1 MTRLWPALT
10 ALLAALL
17 LAELALPL
25 PGIAPQHLPS
35 PTVNPNIPQTD
46 AAVSQWSETALAR
59 PLFASS
65 RRPADQGSSDD
76 GLPRLSAIIVTNGTR
91 SAIFSTDGQK
101 PQILGEGGTVGGYR
115 VRAILPDQVQLDGP
129 SGPLTLRPQFITP
142 PPAAPAT
149 DNNS

>member
-25 PGIAPQHLPS
+25 PGIVPQRLSPPS
-35 PTVNPNIPQTD
+35 TNPVARQTD
-46 AAVSQWSETALAR
+46 TAVSQWSDTALAR
-59 PLFASS
+59 PLFTPS
-65 RRPADQGSSDD
+65 RRPADQGRGDD

-115 VRAILPDQVQLDGP
+115 VRAILPDKVELDSS
-129 SGPLTLRPQFITP
+129 SGPLTLRPQFITS
-142 PPAAPAT
+142 PPAAVAT